1 MKANLVGLDVA
12 AGIRRAGSVRPYSAT
27 QVKVPL
33 RAGAAGMVSSAHR
46 SIRHHNPGA
55 GAGTVS
61 APRAPG
67 EGRIR
72 AMTCGAQP
80 NKRVKLAAPA
90 LVSNGFRSPGRF
102 ATIPFVNVLIRRR
115 SLRAFR

>member
-1 MKANLVGLDVA
+1 M
-12 AGIRRAGSVRPYSAT
+12 
-27 QVKVPL
+27 KVPL
-33 RAGAAGMVSSAHR
+33 REGAAWMVEPAHR

-55 GAGTVS
+55 RAGTVS
-61 APRAPG
+61 APGAPG

-90 LVSNGFRSPGRF
+90 LMSSGFRSAGRF

-115 SLRAFR
+115 SLRALR